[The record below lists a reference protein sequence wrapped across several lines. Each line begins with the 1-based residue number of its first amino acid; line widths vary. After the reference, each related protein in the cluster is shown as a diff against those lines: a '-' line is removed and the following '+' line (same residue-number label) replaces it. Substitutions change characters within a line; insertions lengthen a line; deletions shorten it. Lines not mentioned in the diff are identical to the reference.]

1 MLVNLTLLKFLFII
15 YFVITPLFILA
26 LLYHTPVPMHIN
38 MEILIQ
44 FNYTL
49 ETARLFLDS
58 SIGDIK
64 CIESINS
71 LLLQTMSGIIAFQAS
86 NLNQK
91 GAGPNKLLKAYPYFR
106 ISHSCTGSY
115 AVSPVRW
122 EIERKST
129 GATVPDGWSTSLLNS
144 AHLLRSEGLTA
155 L

>member
-1 MLVNLTLLKFLFII
+1 
-15 YFVITPLFILA
+15 
-26 LLYHTPVPMHIN
+26 MHIN

-71 LLLQTMSGIIAFQAS
+71 LLLQTMSGIIAFRAS

-91 GAGPNKLLKAYPYFR
+91 GAGHANGYAELLKT
-106 ISHSCTGSY
+106 IN
-115 AVSPVRW
+115 SPTDEAR
-122 EIERKST
+122 
-129 GATVPDGWSTSLLNS
+129 
-144 AHLLRSEGLTA
+144 
-155 L
+155 